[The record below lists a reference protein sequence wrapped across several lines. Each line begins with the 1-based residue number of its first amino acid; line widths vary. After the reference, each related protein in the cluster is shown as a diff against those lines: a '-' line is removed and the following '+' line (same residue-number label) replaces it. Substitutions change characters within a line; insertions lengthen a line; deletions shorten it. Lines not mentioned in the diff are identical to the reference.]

1 MNKLYKDLPQEKLDK
16 LIETLSEN
24 EDDIQVLIDWRRIIS
39 NYDLS
44 EEFLKKHYNHIC
56 WFHRYICRYQKLS
69 EDFLDLYSIFITWPS
84 LSRNQYLTEDMMR
97 KYCDKLDW
105 IEILTFQNLS
115 EEFLTDFVIPNGYD
129 VDWTLICNHQNLSE
143 KFIKEHTKL
152 VDWYEISVTQSLSK
166 EFMIEFSRKL
176 NFGNIIMYQKNIDE
190 DVIRAYS
197 HEITKE
203 NYQAIAWQL
212 NEYQNI
218 PSTKITEVINDILI
232 NK

>member
-1 MNKLYKDLPQEKLDK
+1 MKKIEDIEEKLNKLIDS
-16 LIETLSEN
+16 LSEN
-24 EDDIQVLIDWRRIIS
+24 EEDIQELINWRDILT
-39 NYDLS
+39 NYQLS
-44 EEFLKKHYNHIC
+44 EESLKKYWNYIYQYHK
-56 WFHRYICRYQKLS
+56 YICRYQNLS
-69 EDFLDLYSIFITWPS
+69 EEFIDLYGIFINWPS
-84 LSRNQYLTEDMMR
+84 LSRNQYLTEDMMK

-105 IEILTFQNLS
+105 VEILTFQNLS
-115 EEFLTDFVIPNGYD
+115 EEFLTNFVIPRGFD

-166 EFMIEFSRKL
+166 EFIIEFARKL

-197 HEITKE
+197 HEITE
-203 NYQAIAWQL
+203 DNYQAIAWEL

-218 PSTKITEVINDILI
+218 LGTKITEVINDII
-232 NK
+232 KNKYK